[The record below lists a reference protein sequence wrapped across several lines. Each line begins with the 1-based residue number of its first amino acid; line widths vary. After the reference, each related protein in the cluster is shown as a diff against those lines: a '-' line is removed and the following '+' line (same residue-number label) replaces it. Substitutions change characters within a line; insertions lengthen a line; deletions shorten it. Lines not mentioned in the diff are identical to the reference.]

1 MKRGYVRIYRC
12 IEDNILFRD
21 PEPANKKSAWID
33 LILMA
38 NHQKN
43 EILVGNTVIVVKR
56 GQKYTST
63 RKLAQRWGWSRNRV
77 MRYLA
82 LLESEGMVYKE
93 CIGNGTLLTLVNYG
107 KYQGGRDTNGATNEA
122 TDEATSEAT
131 NGATSGAQTIMSKND
146 IKNDLKN
153 DLKKDPDFL
162 LGNGKPKPKRE

>member
-21 PEPANKKSAWID
+21 PEPANKKSAWVD
-33 LILMA
+33 LIIMA
-38 NHQKN
+38 NHKKA
-43 EILVGNTVIVVKR
+43 EILIGNTKVIVKR
-56 GQKYTST
+56 GQKFTST
-63 RKLAQRWGWSRNRV
+63 RKLAERWGWSRNRV

-82 LLESEGMVYKE
+82 LLESEGMVYRE
-93 CIGNGTLLTLVNYG
+93 CIANGTLLTIVNYG
-107 KYQGGRDTNGATNEA
+107 KYQGARDTNETTNGA

-153 DLKKDPDFL
+153 EEEKSSHFLGKKKKK
-162 LGNGKPKPKRE
+162 KPARE

>member
-1 MKRGYVRIYRC
+1 VKRGYVRIYRC

-77 MRYLA
+77 MRYLT

-93 CIGNGTLLTLVNYG
+93 CIGSGTLLTLVNYG

-131 NGATSGAQTIMSKND
+131 NEATSGAQTIMNKND